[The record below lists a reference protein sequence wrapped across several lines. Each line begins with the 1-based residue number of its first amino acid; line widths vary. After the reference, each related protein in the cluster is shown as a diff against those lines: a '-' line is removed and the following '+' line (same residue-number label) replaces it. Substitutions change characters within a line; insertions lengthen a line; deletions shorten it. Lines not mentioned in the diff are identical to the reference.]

1 MKKQITICLFG
12 SYNHNLPSST
22 LISSGLKQY
31 VSDDYTVITV
41 HEPVPVDFIQRPEH
55 LSVVNILKRFVNRV
69 KAFTR
74 LVLRTP
80 EALKADVFVILTPG
94 QTDVLLTLVYKFLFG
109 KKIIY
114 IPQISLFDVMRTILV
129 DRPIMRP
136 LIKLSYLIERKL
148 FNLCDVVLFN
158 TKQEVAY
165 HKDLLN
171 LPSLKTGVVPLG
183 ADDSLF
189 YPNEKTKKSSIFE
202 VLYYGEYIPAHGAQT
217 VAICALLLESHKD
230 IHFTMIGE
238 GKGKPAA
245 MEIIEKAKLKNV
257 TVKGWMSPQE
267 LATHVRQADLVM
279 GFLGNGELV
288 ERAIPNKVY
297 QGMASGKCVVTGESV
312 AIRESLEHGQNIY
325 VIAGENAKSLAETIL
340 LLKNN
345 EKLRENI
352 ANQAYTTFTNR
363 FNRHALAEQIVRVAE
378 SLYSESLKGSFI

>member
-1 MKKQITICLFG
+1 
-12 SYNHNLPSST
+12 
-22 LISSGLKQY
+22 
-31 VSDDYTVITV
+31 
-41 HEPVPVDFIQRPEH
+41 
-55 LSVVNILKRFVNRV
+55 
-69 KAFTR
+69 
-74 LVLRTP
+74 
-80 EALKADVFVILTPG
+80 
-94 QTDVLLTLVYKFLFG
+94 
-109 KKIIY
+109 
-114 IPQISLFDVMRTILV
+114 
-129 DRPIMRP
+129 
-136 LIKLSYLIERKL
+136 
-148 FNLCDVVLFN
+148 
-158 TKQEVAY
+158 
-165 HKDLLN
+165 
-171 LPSLKTGVVPLG
+171 
-183 ADDSLF
+183 
-189 YPNEKTKKSSIFE
+189 
-202 VLYYGEYIPAHGAQT
+202 
-217 VAICALLLESHKD
+217 
-230 IHFTMIGE
+230 MIGE